1 MRKGMQIMLAVLML
15 LSLPGCMDRID
26 LEDATLSLMVG
37 LDLNEKNEL
46 LFYVSSPVFSREAK
60 KKSEEFGVKAKS
72 LRQSRARFDEVV
84 SGMTLSGK
92 IQLFVVSKRL
102 LESPDWFRLLD
113 VVYRDA
119 RFSVNARMI
128 AFDGPVHKLFHMPT
142 PTKPRL
148 ALHLT
153 KLVDTAN
160 RRNITVKT
168 TVQELH
174 RQMYEKGM
182 TPSITKLN
190 RENEIKVMGTALL
203 SEQGAFAT
211 EITGQETAY
220 LQMLLHKKR
229 GEISLSIPYPDEEE
243 NKKIVKK
250 RLSFFVKGISKK
262 VKTTYADGRFQF
274 DVDMKL
280 RVSISERLFPFDMEK
295 DYTKMEKVIEQE
307 ILHNFQQ
314 LIMKCQNLNIDPFGF
329 GLYARAHEYPEWKKV
344 ENDWPQ
350 NFAKATVRIVPHVS
364 IKGNGI
370 VK

>member
-1 MRKGMQIMLAVLML
+1 MRKALRVFLAMLML

-60 KKSEEFGVKAKS
+60 VKSEEFGVRAES
-72 LRQSRARFDEVV
+72 LRQSRARFDEMV

-92 IQLFVVSKRL
+92 IQLFVVGKRL
-102 LESPDWFRLLD
+102 LDTPDWFRLLD

-128 AFDGPVHKLFHMPT
+128 AYNGPVHDLFHLPT
-142 PTKPRL
+142 PAKPRL

-182 TPSITKLN
+182 TPSITKLDKEKET
-190 RENEIKVMGTALL
+190 RVMGTALL
-203 SEQGAFAT
+203 KEQGTFAT
-211 EITGQETAY
+211 EITGSETTY
-220 LQMLLHKKR
+220 MQMLLHGKM
-229 GEISLSIPYPDEEE
+229 GEISLSMSYPDKEQ

-250 RLSFFVKGISKK
+250 RLSYFVKGMDKK
-262 VKTTYADGRFQF
+262 VKTGYADGRFQF
-274 DVDMKL
+274 EVDMKMQ
-280 RVSISERLFPFDMEK
+280 VSISERQFPFDMEK
-295 DYTKMEKVIEQE
+295 DYKKMEKAIEQE
-307 ILHNFQQ
+307 MVHQFQE
-314 LIMKCQNLNIDPFGF
+314 LITKCQKMNIDPFGF
-329 GLYARAHEYPEWKKV
+329 GLYARAQEYQEWKKV
-344 ENDWPQ
+344 ENDWPRA
-350 NFAKATVRIVPHVS
+350 FAQATVRIDAHVS